1 MNNNSLSL
9 TGLIY
14 NTIKYYNINKIFAI
28 WLVEQDIMTVVL
40 YILWDNNT
48 EDWKHPFELQKYIK
62 VKSIT
67 TTEMIGKIKKE
78 KKPNIYIR
86 KNQYIY
92 TYVWK
97 KTSATLCITKKLKN
111 KKVAWWIF
119 EIFVISLRQVIMKRS
134 HLSILHLM
142 VIQNWKFSTKIEIK
156 KKKIFSMTV
165 AWVVSI
171 NYVSPLNIAVQLNR
185 VPFYNNENLE
195 VSLSTLNVCQ
205 VSRRDHGKYDWLSIV
220 K

>member
-67 TTEMIGKIKKE
+67 TTEMIGKINKQKKL
-78 KKPNIYIR
+78 NIYTR

-92 TYVWK
+92 TYMWK

-134 HLSILHLM
+134 HLSILHLT
-142 VIQNWKFSTKIEIK
+142 VIQNWKFSTKIEK
-156 KKKIFSMTV
+156 KKKMFQ
-165 AWVVSI
+165 WQ
-171 NYVSPLNIAVQLNR
+171 SPEWSQLITSR
-185 VPFYNNENLE
+185 LWTLP
-195 VSLSTLNVCQ
+195 SSSTTMKTWK
-205 VSRRDHGKYDWLSIV
+205 SHSPP
-220 K
+220 

>member
-67 TTEMIGKIKKE
+67 TTEMIGKINKQKKL
-78 KKPNIYIR
+78 NIYTR

-92 TYVWK
+92 TYMWK

-134 HLSILHLM
+134 HLSILHLT
-142 VIQNWKFSTKIEIK
+142 VIQNWKFSTKIEK
-156 KKKIFSMTV
+156 KKKNVSMTV

-171 NYVSPLNIAVQLNR
+171 NYVSPLNIAVQ
-185 VPFYNNENLE
+185 FYNNENLE
-195 VSLSTLNVCQ
+195 VSLSTLKVCQ
-205 VSRRDHGKYDWLSIV
+205 VSRRDHGKYDWLNIV